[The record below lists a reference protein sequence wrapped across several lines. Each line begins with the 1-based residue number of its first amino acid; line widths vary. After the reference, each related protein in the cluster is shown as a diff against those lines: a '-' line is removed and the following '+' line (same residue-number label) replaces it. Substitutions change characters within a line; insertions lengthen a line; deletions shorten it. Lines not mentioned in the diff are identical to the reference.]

1 MPASR
6 FAARIARIG
15 RSSSSFRSEARA
27 ARREVPARTVPG
39 FEPVG
44 EAMASERG
52 VRLVNACEVLG
63 RRLADDGVDLVTAL
77 HGLGETSRRVT
88 GGEPPFDAVSA
99 LAGAWSEATL
109 GYVHA
114 LGCEEPLSGTA
125 TLAHLRTR
133 LAELYRSQGAGVHT
147 RHGLVVVELGLQ
159 GEAPL
164 DTALRVAGV
173 AGLVRTVWPGEET
186 IARAASHRLLVLV
199 DRDEA
204 LGRRL
209 RLLRELLDRE
219 RLWVEGLPHTELS
232 ATALLDELARA

>member
-15 RSSSSFRSEARA
+15 RPSSVRSEARA
-27 ARREVPARTVPG
+27 ARREAPAPSVPG
-39 FEPVG
+39 FESVG

-52 VRLVNACEVLG
+52 VTLVSACEVLG

-77 HGLGETSRRVT
+77 DGLGETSRRVT

-133 LAELYRSQGAGVHT
+133 LAELYRARGEGVHT

-164 DTALRVAGV
+164 DTALRVARV
-173 AGLVRTVWPGEET
+173 AGLARTVWQGEET
-186 IARAASHRLLVLV
+186 IARSARRRLLVLV

-209 RLLRELLDRE
+209 RLLRELLDTE
-219 RLWVEGLPHTELS
+219 RLWVEGLPHSEAS
-232 ATALLDELARA
+232 AAALLDELARA